1 MYGSG
6 VRAPKGSSIRTI
18 GGRSSQGTEDADA
31 LLLTAGHFGGIL
43 VRILLIGHV
52 DHFQQFM
59 DDLVAFLLGV
69 LEQPG
74 YNTDILGH
82 SHIGEEA
89 DLLDYI
95 ADAAAQGR
103 LVDGVDV
110 LVVDVDM
117 PAVGI
122 DQTVDHLESGG
133 FAAAAGAD
141 KNDKFTF
148 FDLKI
153 EVIEDYIVAILFGY
167 MFKPNH

>member
-1 MYGSG
+1 MC
-6 VRAPKGSSIRTI
+6 
-18 GGRSSQGTEDADA
+18 
-31 LLLTAGHFGGIL
+31 
-43 VRILLIGHV
+43 ILLIGHI

-74 YNTDILGH
+74 YNTDILSH

-95 ADAAAQGR
+95 ADTAAQGGF
-103 LVDGVDV
+103 VDGVDV